1 MDVHAAI
8 SKSHCGKHYSQ
19 SLRVV
24 CLLLS
29 MYLINYQSVRL
40 TEKKNKQT
48 EFGFIPLGKWALPL
62 QVRTANGIH
71 STDHTAQLSAPLAG
85 RQRQISAS

>member
-40 TEKKNKQT
+40 TEKKTNKQK
-48 EFGFIPLGKWALPL
+48 LVLYLW
-62 QVRTANGIH
+62 VNG
-71 STDHTAQLSAPLAG
+71 LYPY
-85 RQRQISAS
+85 R